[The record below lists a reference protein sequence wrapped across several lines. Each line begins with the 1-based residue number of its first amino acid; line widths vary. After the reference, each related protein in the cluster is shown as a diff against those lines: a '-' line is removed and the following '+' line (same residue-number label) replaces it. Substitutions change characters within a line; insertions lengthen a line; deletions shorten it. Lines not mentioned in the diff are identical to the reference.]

1 MLQRNA
7 SSHYVKVT
15 KSMFSSNFEF
25 ADDHA
30 AARQRGIPHHRLS
43 KTLFWKNAIAR
54 RQRLA
59 LPSSRQWSASR
70 DIEDRLH
77 VHFVLQ
83 SSHWQCCGDARAPR
97 AALSRSKGVITG
109 KLSLQRLALQRRFTA

>member
-1 MLQRNA
+1 MNSLTTMPLRGSAGYRIIGYRNPVWERNRSPPA
-7 SSHYVKVT
+7 PG
-15 KSMFSSNFEF
+15 
-25 ADDHA
+25 A
-30 AARQRGIPHHRLS
+30 AIIKAMVGFP
-43 KTLFWKNAIAR
+43 
-54 RQRLA
+54 
-59 LPSSRQWSASR
+59 R
-70 DIEDRLH
+70 DIEDRLY

>member
-7 SSHYVKVT
+7 SSHCVKVT
-15 KSMFSSNFEF
+15 QSGFSSNFEF

-43 KTLFWKNAIAR
+43 KTLFGKNVIAR

-59 LPSSRQWSASR
+59 LQSSRQWSASR
-70 DIEDRLH
+70 DIEDRLY

-109 KLSLQRLALQRRFTA
+109 KLSLQRLSLQRRFTA